1 MTPQMSALIALK
13 TFKIAKRFKFLLALG
28 ELKVTQADK
37 HRVYLPNFIQKIE
50 LND

>member
-13 TFKIAKRFKFLLALG
+13 TFEIAKRFKFLLALS

-37 HRVYLPNFIQKIE
+37 YRHLPTIFHPE
-50 LND
+50 D